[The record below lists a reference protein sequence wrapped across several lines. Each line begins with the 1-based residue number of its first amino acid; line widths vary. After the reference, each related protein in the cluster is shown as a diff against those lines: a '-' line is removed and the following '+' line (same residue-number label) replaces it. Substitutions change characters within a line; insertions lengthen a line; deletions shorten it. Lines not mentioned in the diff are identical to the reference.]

1 MRAKAELSFWKLS
14 WNIPNDLFDIL
25 SFLPEFYGNKG
36 KMLNS
41 IVKAEAS
48 KRGQRNFAKNFMVI

>member
-48 KRGQRNFAKNFMVI
+48 KRGLRVAMAL